1 MKSTYVAFTI
11 QCASAV
17 LYFYFISSLKK
28 FKAMSASVPNIC
40 VACDEDIRKKSGK
53 TRKKELKKSETISDT
68 INNEDLDDN
77 NVDITNQLQ
86 DNEHSLAE

>member
-1 MKSTYVAFTI
+1 
-11 QCASAV
+11 
-17 LYFYFISSLKK
+17 
-28 FKAMSASVPNIC
+28 MSASVPNIC